1 VFERFNES
9 REHPRLLVAT
19 PLRLALL
26 AVAALLVLLALLIG
40 WTFAETNTVLARQVA
55 RTVAADTTALS
66 EEFERTGRSGLLAQ
80 MEERRLADPDAI
92 FLLLARRGGPQIG
105 GNIAYVASEH
115 DRAGDGYVFRYT
127 RRSNGPERLA
137 ASTQRTLPDGSVLI
151 VGRDIDEQRA
161 HIERVR
167 LVLLGGM
174 VAVALVGLGSGLLLS
189 RHILRRIDGMASAS
203 RAIMAGNLSGRIPQ
217 QHTGD
222 ELDRLAGS
230 LNTMLERI
238 ERLMIGLRE
247 VSDNIAHDLKT
258 PLNRLRNRAEAAL
271 RDDRG
276 SPAWR
281 DGLERTIEEADDLI
295 KTFNALLLIAKL
307 EAGAVEETLEPM
319 DLAEV
324 VADVAELYAPAAEDA
339 GFRLEHTAVPPI
351 PVHANRQ
358 LVGQALTNLI
368 DNALKYSAKQAQ
380 TDTVPPAITITAIAR
395 DGKAILTVA
404 DRGPGIAAADRE
416 RALKRFVRLEISR
429 SRPGTGLGLSLV
441 TAVAQMHG
449 GTVRL
454 EDNEPGLRAVL
465 ELPLDPTPRPT
476 APDKPS
482 APAGVKV
489 EA

>member
-1 VFERFNES
+1 MAQT
-9 REHPRLLVAT
+9 RLFVAT

-55 RTVAADTTALS
+55 RTVAADMTALT
-66 EEFERTGRSGLLAQ
+66 EEFERAGRSGLLAQ
-80 MEERRLADPDAI
+80 MGERRLADPDAV
-92 FLLLARRGGPQIG
+92 FLLLAQRGGPQIG
-105 GNIAYVASEH
+105 GSIAYVASQH
-115 DRAGDGYVFRYT
+115 DRADDGYVFHYA
-127 RRSNGPERLA
+127 RRPGAPQRLA
-137 ASTQRTLPDGSVLI
+137 AATQRTLADGSVLI

-167 LVLLGGM
+167 FVLLGGM
-174 VAVALVGLGSGLLLS
+174 IAVALVGLGSGLLIS

-203 RAIMAGNLSGRIPQ
+203 RAIMNGNLSGRIPRGGN
-217 QHTGD
+217 GD

-281 DGLERTIEEADDLI
+281 DGLERTLEEADDLI

-339 GFRLEHTAVPPI
+339 GFRLEHSAVPPI
-351 PVHANRQ
+351 PVRANRQ
-358 LVGQALTNLI
+358 LVGQALTNLV
-368 DNALKYSAKQAQ
+368 DNALKYSASQSQ
-380 TDTVPPAITITAIAR
+380 PDTFGPAISITAAAHG
-395 DGKAILTVA
+395 GKAVITVS

-416 RALKRFVRLEISR
+416 RALKRFVRLEVSR

-449 GTVRL
+449 GTLRL
-454 EDNEPGLRAVL
+454 EDNAPGLRAVL
-465 ELPLDPTPRPT
+465 ELPLDP
-476 APDKPS
+476 APPPVASVKLS
-482 APAGVKV
+482 TPAGVKV